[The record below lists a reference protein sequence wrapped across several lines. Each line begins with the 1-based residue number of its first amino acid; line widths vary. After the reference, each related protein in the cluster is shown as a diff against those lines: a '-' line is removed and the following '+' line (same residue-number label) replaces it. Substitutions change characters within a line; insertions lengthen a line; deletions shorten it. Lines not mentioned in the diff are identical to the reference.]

1 MIKKKSKILQ
11 LKIYLNKI
19 YIPGHKSFH
28 PGFEGITFLNLFKFI
43 REIFLNGNFAI
54 RSAAVSFHLFVGI
67 FPTLIFFLSLIPFLP
82 FEGIQQ
88 YILDFSKDILPNII
102 YEKFEKT
109 INDLIL
115 KRFKGLLS
123 VGFILSLYYAS
134 IGINTL
140 FTAFSQSYQ
149 IKLKNNYFKQ
159 QLLSL
164 IVFVFILILF
174 ILATLTSHLNE
185 EIFTSIFPFK
195 SNLLFEYIFKIIN
208 FTIEIILVM
217 LGIGILFHFGNP
229 SSGKFRFVNAGTI
242 ITSLVILLASSG
254 LSIYFNNFNYYNKI
268 YGSIGSLLISLVW
281 LNIVSYVLMIGFEL
295 YAKIDEIKSKFSK
308 S

>member
-1 MIKKKSKILQ
+1 M
-11 LKIYLNKI
+11 
-19 YIPGHKSFH
+19 
-28 PGFEGITFLNLFKFI
+28 
-43 REIFLNGNFAI
+43 
-54 RSAAVSFHLFVGI
+54 
-67 FPTLIFFLSLIPFLP
+67 
-82 FEGIQQ
+82 
-88 YILDFSKDILPNII
+88 
-102 YEKFEKT
+102 
-109 INDLIL
+109 
-115 KRFKGLLS
+115 
-123 VGFILSLYYAS
+123 LSLYYAS
-134 IGINTL
+134 LGINTL

-164 IVFVFILILF
+164 FVFMCILILF

-195 SNLLFEYIFKIIN
+195 SNILFEYIFKIIN

-229 SSGKFRFVNAGTI
+229 SSSKFRFVNAGTI
-242 ITSLVILLASSG
+242 VTSLVILLASTG

-268 YGSIGSLLISLVW
+268 YGSIGSLLIALVW
-281 LNIVSYVLMIGFEL
+281 LNVVSYVIIIGFEL
-295 YAKIDEIKSKFSK
+295 YAKIDEIKNKFSK

>member
-1 MIKKKSKILQ
+1 MIKGNSKILK
-11 LKIYLNKI
+11 LKHYLNKI

-28 PGFEGITFLNLFKFI
+28 PGFEGITFLNLFQFVK
-43 REIFLNGNFAI
+43 EIFFNGNFAI

-82 FEGIQQ
+82 FDGIQQ
-88 YILDFSKDILPNII
+88 YILNFSQDILPNII

-109 INDLIL
+109 INDLIV

-123 VGFILSLYYAS
+123 IGFILSLYYAS
-134 IGINTL
+134 LGINTL

-149 IKLKNNYFKQ
+149 IKLKNHYFKQ
-159 QLLSL
+159 QFLSL
-164 IVFVFILILF
+164 FVFMCILILF
-174 ILATLTSHLNE
+174 ILATQISHLNE

-195 SNLLFEYIFKIIN
+195 SNLLFEYLFKLIN
-208 FTIEIILVM
+208 FIIEVILVM

-229 SSGKFRFVNAGTI
+229 SSTKFRFVNAGTI

-254 LSIYFNNFNYYNKI
+254 LSIYFNNFNYYNKV
-268 YGSIGSLLISLVW
+268 YGSIGSLLIALVW
-281 LNIVSYVLMIGFEL
+281 LNIVSYVIIIGFEL
-295 YAKIDEIKSKFSK
+295 YAKIDEIKNKFIK

>member
-1 MIKKKSKILQ
+1 MIITKSIF
-11 LKIYLNKI
+11 LKFKNYLNKI
-19 YIPGHKSFH
+19 FIPGHKSFH
-28 PGFEGITFLNLFKFI
+28 PGFEGITFLNLFQFVK
-43 REIFLNGNFAI
+43 EIFLNGNFAI

-88 YILDFSKDILPNII
+88 YILNFSHDILPEII
-102 YEKFEKT
+102 YDKFEKT
-109 INDLIL
+109 LNDLIV

-123 VGFILSLYYAS
+123 IGFILSLYYAS
-134 IGINTL
+134 LGINTL

-164 IVFVFILILF
+164 FVFICILILF
-174 ILATLTSHLNE
+174 VLATLIANLNE

-195 SNLLFEYIFKIIN
+195 SSILFEYVFKLIN
-208 FTIEIILVM
+208 FITEMLLVI

-229 SSGKFRFVNAGTI
+229 SSSKFRLVNAGTI
-242 ITSLVILLASSG
+242 ITSLVILIASSG
-254 LSIYFNNFNYYNKI
+254 LSIYFNNFNYYNKV
-268 YGSIGSLLISLVW
+268 YGSIGSLLIALIW
-281 LNIVSYVLMIGFEL
+281 LNIVSYVIVIGFEL
-295 YAKIDEIKSKFSK
+295 YAKIDRIKNKYSK